1 MNNTSDSTNIYIL
14 KLVNNKYYVGK
25 SSDPQ
30 KRFMEHINGNGSAWT
45 KKYKPISIEKIIS
58 NASKYDEDKWVKI
71 YMEQYGIN
79 NVRGGAYSCME
90 LDSDQECNLVSEMIS
105 ANDLCARCGRGG
117 HFIKSCYAKLDVN
130 GEKIESESSDSGD
143 SGDSDSSSSSD
154 DSDSDDYTC
163 YRCGRNGHLST
174 SCYASKHVKGYMLK

>member
-1 MNNTSDSTNIYIL
+1 
-14 KLVNNKYYVGK
+14 
-25 SSDPQ
+25 
-30 KRFMEHINGNGSAWT
+30 
-45 KKYKPISIEKIIS
+45 
-58 NASKYDEDKWVKI
+58 
-71 YMEQYGIN
+71 MEQYGIN

-90 LDSDQECNLVSEMIS
+90 LDSDQECNLVSEIIS
-105 ANDLCARCGRGG
+105 ANDLCARCGRSG

-130 GEKIESESSDSGD
+130 GEKIESESSE

-154 DSDSDDYTC
+154 NESDDYTC